1 MDKAHVIAFREQYK
15 KAKFTL
21 NNRYDGTPKEFL
33 PCLHVL
39 CDNSLNAV
47 DDQYGS
53 IIWDDDNERFYWF
66 TTNSNS
72 TVPFSTGTISFG
84 TKAKNTLCVV
94 SVDYSEIQNMRMV
107 MNEESFENFIKNTP
121 LATLM
126 TNDEKEHIR
135 TKFFVETDEYIGIAK
150 RSRIDYNTIAPK
162 DAPIS
167 QKHYDDQDEYT
178 YSVHAD
184 ST

>member
-1 MDKAHVIAFREQYK
+1 MDKQHVIAFREQYK
-15 KAKFTL
+15 QAKFTL
-21 NNRYDGTPKEFL
+21 NNRYDGTKKEFL

-66 TTNSNS
+66 TTNSSS

-84 TKAKNTLCVV
+84 NKPANPLCVV

-107 MNEESFENFIKNTP
+107 MNEEAFENYIANTP
-121 LATLM
+121 LNTLM
-126 TNDEKEHIR
+126 TDEEKEYIR
-135 TKFFVETDEYIGIAK
+135 NKFFVETDMHVAIPKKHTI
-150 RSRIDYNTIAPK
+150 SYNTLAPK
-162 DAPIS
+162 DTPIS

-178 YSVHAD
+178 YTVHAD
-184 ST
+184 SN

>member
-21 NNRYDGTPKEFL
+21 YNRYNGTPKEFL

-66 TTNSNS
+66 TSNNNS
-72 TVPFSTGTISFG
+72 TVPFSTGTMSFD
-84 TKAKNTLCVV
+84 TKPANPLCVV

-107 MNEESFENFIKNTP
+107 MNEEAFENYIKDAP
-121 LATLM
+121 LNTLM
-126 TNDEKEHIR
+126 TYEQKEHIR
-135 TKFFVETDEYIGIAK
+135 RKYFEETDMRIAIPRK
-150 RSRIDYNTIAPK
+150 QAISYNTMAPK
-162 DAPIS
+162 SAPIS

-184 ST
+184 SN